1 MMSRLSMRWRWPV
14 VAVVCL
20 APLLAQGDDAPHR
33 DFLEL
38 AAGWCSGAVRADRP
52 VARGRLP
59 LGGDRFAG
67 FADFAQDNGDILRAY
82 DPDPRSGARIYE
94 LFNRSERGLRAAL
107 SGRLDADCRAVE
119 GREIHY
125 LASGHAETIEH
136 LGADLVR
143 TGRRELLNPPV
154 PAGSDP
160 GGVRVALVDSG
171 VNYLIPEVARALARD
186 EQGRSLGYDF
196 REMDDRPFDVDPL
209 KRGPFAPVRHGTS
222 VASVLLAH
230 AQGRLSL
237 VPYSFPGNDFRRF
250 RMLVDDLRRKQVRI
264 VNMSIG
270 NTDPR
275 GQRNWQEIVQAMASV
290 PEVLFVLAAGNEGR
304 DLGDAAAATS
314 RPANVLVV
322 GAVDASGSLSRLSNH
337 GAGVDVAALAD
348 PVAGRGFDWR
358 PRDLRGTSF
367 AAPQIVAL
375 AAGILQKEP
384 GLDARELKRRICSA
398 ATPVRGEREIACGYI
413 EARL

>member
-1 MMSRLSMRWRWPV
+1 MMSRLSIRRRWPL
-14 VAVVCL
+14 VAAACL
-20 APLLAQGDDAPHR
+20 TSLMAHGDDAPQRH
-33 DFLEL
+33 FLEL
-38 AAGWCSGAVRADRP
+38 ASGLCSGGVRLDRP
-52 VARGRLP
+52 VASGRLP

-67 FADFAQDNGDILRAY
+67 FGDFAQDDGDILRVY

-94 LFNRSERGLRAAL
+94 LFSRSERGLRAAV
-107 SGRLDADCRAVE
+107 SARFDADCHAVE
-119 GREIHY
+119 GREIRY
-125 LASGHAETIEH
+125 LASGRAEAIEH
-136 LGADLVR
+136 LGAGLVR
-143 TGRRELLNPPV
+143 TGRLELLNPPV

-160 GGVRVALVDSG
+160 GGIRVALVDSG

-186 EQGRSLGYDF
+186 EQGLSLGYDF

-230 AQGRLSL
+230 GQGRLSL

-270 NTDPR
+270 NSDPR
-275 GQRNWQEIVQAMASV
+275 GQRNWQEIVQAMASA
-290 PEVLFVLAAGNEGR
+290 PDILFVLAAGNEGR
-304 DLGDAAAATS
+304 DLGRMTAGTS
-314 RPANVLVV
+314 QPANVLVV
-322 GAVDASGSLSRLSNH
+322 GAVDASGAVSRLSNH
-337 GAGVDVAALAD
+337 GAAVDVAAPAD

-375 AAGILQKEP
+375 AAGLLQKEP
-384 GLDARELKRRICSA
+384 GLDARELKQRICSA